1 MDEKNEKNEKIRK
14 LLHLAEHNI
23 TLNYIVTLETLR
35 NIIRRLYDNYENS
48 DGKLT
53 YREMNAY
60 NRMRRMEKD
69 TAISLN
75 TLYRENDTVIK
86 QALEDI
92 AKETA
97 AETAKK
103 IKTTQKIKKIFDID
117 KTVNG
122 DMAGLHWAERTKHHR
137 DNVIYEINKTLKEN
151 LSQGATY
158 KEMSDA
164 LKKRLNG
171 DVLKPMRI
179 IRTESARVYSV
190 SKTEVLDKCAR
201 DGIKMTKTWHT
212 AKDERVRNQHQD
224 MDGKTID
231 YEEDFVF
238 PDGTKT
244 KAPCQSGAAHHDINC
259 RCYITVDIKA
269 DDTHKNAE
277 EEATKQED
285 NKPKEEKEEVV
296 KQEYNEPKKNKATK
310 EKEQEK
316 EFVKSSDNEP
326 KEEKTTK
333 QADNEPKEPK
343 KKKDSSEEEPK
354 EKTATIKNTV
364 KSDIAKG
371 KEKKSIDKGIEKAYN
386 KNEEPKLG
394 YKEFTQTE
402 DFLNEE
408 YDIWKDKLTFLEKEK
423 IKDYTDTHYIRI
435 NNTLRTGRLGTYDN
449 WAEKDHIN
457 FIESL
462 DKSLSKFEL
471 KEDISV
477 IRGLSTKNIEDYGYN
492 LDKIIGQTFKDK
504 GYLSASIDKGVA
516 SDFAE
521 RAVEND
527 GGEPL
532 YIQFDI
538 PKGTGRGAFIDVMS
552 SNRGEEE
559 FLIVRNVEFEF
570 YEKTVDDKNN
580 YILLKARWEK

>member
-86 QALEDI
+86 QTLEDI

-259 RCYITVDIKA
+259 RCYITVDLKELKNSDKIKQLKKKKTTYLIDLQLFA
-269 DDTHKNAE
+269 QKDLQKQSNKSLVKGIKSYKKQILLHRDKIKNPKKYVKDWE
-277 EEATKQED
+277 NLSDENRNGLIKHWG
-285 NKPKEEKEEVV
+285 KEEKV
-296 KQEYNEPKKNKATK
+296 
-310 EKEQEK
+310 
-316 EFVKSSDNEP
+316 F
-326 KEEKTTK
+326 
-333 QADNEPKEPK
+333 
-343 KKKDSSEEEPK
+343 
-354 EKTATIKNTV
+354 IKNM
-364 KSDIAKG
+364 DG
-371 KEKKSIDKGIEKAYN
+371 NIE
-386 KNEEPKLG
+386 
-394 YKEFTQTE
+394 
-402 DFLNEE
+402 
-408 YDIWKDKLTFLEKEK
+408 
-423 IKDYTDTHYIRI
+423 
-435 NNTLRTGRLGTYDN
+435 
-449 WAEKDHIN
+449 
-457 FIESL
+457 
-462 DKSLSKFEL
+462 EL
-471 KEDISV
+471 KKRGISH
-477 IRGLSTKNIEDYGYN
+477 EE
-492 LDKIIGQTFKDK
+492 LD
-504 GYLSASIDKGVA
+504 
-516 SDFAE
+516 
-521 RAVEND
+521 
-527 GGEPL
+527 
-532 YIQFDI
+532 
-538 PKGTGRGAFIDVMS
+538 
-552 SNRGEEE
+552 
-559 FLIVRNVEFEF
+559 
-570 YEKTVDDKNN
+570 
-580 YILLKARWEK
+580 